1 MSTDSRKQISL
12 HFYSIDL
19 SLVQGVSTDN
29 TPLHS
34 GDCALTGLFRNLIV
48 VTFSAIIPFNM
59 NVHRQITLKVGPV
72 KVSPFTSSETNAVQA
87 VTTAQ
92 ASPSLAFDS
101 GPGYESKP
109 LELDLRN
116 LNLPSADTPE
126 LDNSLRDLLMENMRS
141 GSTVLNED
149 NDDAVSE
156 VSTCSSV
163 FALEKENDG
172 ELSSSP
178 SLSRQKTSRAS
189 SLTGGSKAKTSEG
202 SSYHSSSEAEEEDG
216 RKAAMKKSAK
226 KISDLFTFNSASF
239 SANGASEENDE
250 SRPPPGERRRKLSI
264 TRRISPLSLHG
275 IFAGNQSVGT
285 NKQEPVSEK
294 PETNKKT
301 RKLSLTMFNKPSSH
315 SSEKERKRRNTDPQ
329 LPPNQ
334 RVATIIENEE
344 KKNEQDTATERKESQ
359 TKPVPEQALFKEED
373 VKIHDLIKHVLRAHM
388 LSMKEYK
395 RETCDRVCKS
405 ICRILKTLVVSM
417 KAKENVPQCK
427 VVCQAYIGSVKE
439 EGLFATVQ
447 TLWENEKDN
456 FAAASFRNDSL
467 FGFASV
473 ITVALY

>member
-1 MSTDSRKQISL
+1 
-12 HFYSIDL
+12 
-19 SLVQGVSTDN
+19 
-29 TPLHS
+29 
-34 GDCALTGLFRNLIV
+34 
-48 VTFSAIIPFNM
+48 M
-59 NVHRQITLKVGPV
+59 NAHRQITLKVGPA
-72 KVSPFTSSETNAVQA
+72 KVPPFSSSETSAVQQA
-87 VTTAQ
+87 VTTVQ
-92 ASPSLAFDS
+92 ASPSLVFDS

-109 LELDLRN
+109 LEMDLRN
-116 LNLPSADTPE
+116 LNLPSGDSPE
-126 LDNSLRDLLMENMRS
+126 LDNSLRDLLVENMKS

-156 VSTCSSV
+156 ISTSSSV
-163 FALEKENDG
+163 MALEKENEG
-172 ELSSSP
+172 ESASSP
-178 SLSRQKTSRAS
+178 SLPRRKTSRAS
-189 SLTGGSKAKTSEG
+189 SFTGGSKTKTSEG
-202 SSYHSSSEAEEEDG
+202 SGSYHSSSEAEEEDG

-226 KISDLFTFNSASF
+226 KISDLFTFNSGSF
-239 SANGASEENDE
+239 SGNGAGEENDE
-250 SRPPPGERRRKLSI
+250 SRPPPSERRRKLSI

-275 IFAGNQSVGT
+275 IFAGNQSFGT

-294 PETNKKT
+294 PETSKKT

-344 KKNEQDTATERKESQ
+344 KKSEQDTATERKESQ

-417 KAKENVPQCK
+417 KAKENVPECK

-473 ITVALY
+473 ITATLY